1 MKQRINKIP
10 DTFIIAEKEGRII
23 GYINGPVINQRY
35 ITDDLFEEI
44 QSNNSGGYLSVL
56 GLVVNKDYQRQGI
69 AGKLLEQFEKLAKQQ
84 VRCGVTLTCRE
95 ALVSLYERY
104 GYNNEGESTS
114 QHAGIKW
121 YNMVKGKD
129 KVETNTFQPCIYF
142 MFNLL
147 LECSN
152 IFYSPIL
159 NRYFPFGYSLQK
171 LNKTFFLMF

>member
-1 MKQRINKIP
+1 MQLRKVTEEDLFSLIKLENEGFTPDEAATPKTLKQRINKIP

-44 QSNNSGGYLSVL
+44 QSSPNSGGYLSVL
-56 GLVVNKDYQRQGI
+56 GLVVNKDYQGHGI

-84 VRCGVTLTCRE
+84 LRCGVTLTCRE

-121 YNMVKGKD
+121 YNMVKE
-129 KVETNTFQPCIYF
+129 V
-142 MFNLL
+142 
-147 LECSN
+147 
-152 IFYSPIL
+152 
-159 NRYFPFGYSLQK
+159 
-171 LNKTFFLMF
+171 

>member
-1 MKQRINKIP
+1 MLLYNQLFETNKGVLMLLRRVTEEDLFSLIKLENEGFTPDETTPEALKQRINKIP

-44 QSNNSGGYLSVL
+44 QSNPNSGGYLSVL

-104 GYNNEGESTS
+104 GYNKGESTS

-121 YNMVKGKD
+121 YNMVKE
-129 KVETNTFQPCIYF
+129 V
-142 MFNLL
+142 
-147 LECSN
+147 
-152 IFYSPIL
+152 
-159 NRYFPFGYSLQK
+159 
-171 LNKTFFLMF
+171 

>member
-1 MKQRINKIP
+1 MKATPEALKQRINKIP

-44 QSNNSGGYLSVL
+44 QSNPNSGGYLSVL

-84 VRCGVTLTCRE
+84 VRCGDTYMSR

-121 YNMVKGKD
+121 YNMVKERD
-129 KVETNTFQPCIYF
+129 KVETNTFQPCI
-142 MFNLL
+142 
-147 LECSN
+147 
-152 IFYSPIL
+152 
-159 NRYFPFGYSLQK
+159 
-171 LNKTFFLMF
+171 